1 MRRLVRTIVLCVVVL
16 GSAHVMAAESA
27 PPVGRIQVGL
37 LPVVDFVRDSNSL
50 WSAED
55 SVIASRRQGIDRAI
69 AAQLSGN
76 PLLDVVNVD
85 ALTKR
90 IQEASGYVERM
101 TLGLERMNF
110 GLELYEELRVAEAI
124 PHLKRARTLLTEA
137 FADLGSPNQVATL
150 SLTLAQCYLEQ
161 GQNDDAHVALKEMF
175 FRVPS
180 RRFQKGFY
188 SENVEKALSSAL
200 VDFAATYPKEN
211 PVLKVERM
219 QKLMRRLRVDV
230 LVYPYIEATPQGP
243 TLRMQIYNRSGMN
256 VIYRGSTMLLPDDT
270 HAERFNRMV
279 SRWTTCLPVE
289 GFQDET
295 PKPRGEK
302 RFFIDTMFAYS
313 KFLSDTATRRG
324 FHNIGLTVSGEW
336 RITGGLGMY
345 GQFYVQSS
353 TRSPDRDLLTQYTS
367 VRLQTGLSY
376 AIRRNWWRAFLRVG
390 IEGHVFG
397 DFQTTTNAKCKF
409 FGAAHC
415 DGKVEDLVQDFVMGP
430 TTALGGS
437 LFFTS
442 DLHLT
447 GRVTIT
453 YFTFPFDRATKVN
466 FPLGG
471 ELGIGYSF

>member
-1 MRRLVRTIVLCVVVL
+1 MRRLARTIIICMVVL
-16 GSAHVMAAESA
+16 GSVYAMAAESVTTA
-27 PPVGRIQVGL
+27 GTIQVGL
-37 LPVVDFVRDSNSL
+37 LPVVDFARKPNSL

-55 SVIASRRQGIDRAI
+55 PVTASRRQAIDGAI
-69 AAQLSGN
+69 EAQLTGN
-76 PLLDVVNVD
+76 PLINVVTVN

-90 IQEASGYVERM
+90 IQGAPGYVERL

-137 FADLGSPNQVATL
+137 FVYLGAPNQVATL

-161 GQNDDAHVALKEMF
+161 GQNDQAHVALKEMF
-175 FRVPS
+175 FRVPA
-180 RRFQKGFY
+180 RRFQRGFY

-200 VDFAATYPKEN
+200 VDFVATYPKEN
-211 PVLKVERM
+211 PVVKAERM
-219 QKLMRRLRVDV
+219 QKLMRLLRVDV
-230 LVYPYIEATPQGP
+230 LVYPYIELTPQGP
-243 TLRMQIYNRSGMN
+243 TLRMQVYNRSGTN
-256 VIYRGSTMLLPDDT
+256 VVYRGSALLLPDDT

-353 TRSPDRDLLTQYTS
+353 TRSPDRDLLRQYTS

-409 FGAAHC
+409 FGGAHC
-415 DGKVEDLVQDFVMGP
+415 DGKVEDLAQDFVMGP

-453 YFTFPFDRATKVN
+453 YFTFPLDKATKVN